1 MRNIKLKISYHGKYF
16 SGWQVQKDVV
26 TIQDEIEK
34 SLKKILKEDIKLTGS
49 GRTDAGVH
57 AIEQIANFKTKNDKM
72 PVLAFIKALNSI
84 LKHGI
89 KIMGAEEVDLDFNS
103 RKSAKQKTYLY
114 QIHNDRIISA
124 LEADFYFSPK
134 YKLDIEK
141 MKEASK
147 HFIGEHDFIAFA
159 AAKNSTKTTTRTIF
173 SIDWKVDGDKV
184 FFEITGNGFLM
195 KMVRNIMGTLIE
207 IGHNRKD
214 VDSIPDI
221 IKSKNRN
228 LAGATAA
235 AKGLFLKEVVYA

>member
-16 SGWQVQKDVV
+16 SGWQVQNDVV

-34 SLKKILKEDIKLTGS
+34 SLKKILKENIKLTGS
-49 GRTDAGVH
+49 GRTDTGVH
-57 AIEQIANFKTKNDKM
+57 AIEQIANFKTENNKM
-72 PVLAFIKALNSI
+72 STDAFVRALNSI

-89 KIMGAEEVDLDFNS
+89 KIMGAEEVDLEFNS

-114 QIHNDRIISA
+114 QIHNNRVISA
-124 LEADFYFSPK
+124 LEDDFYFSPK
-134 YKLDIEK
+134 YKLDFER

-147 HFIGEHDFIAFA
+147 YFIGEHDFIAFA
-159 AAKNSTKTTTRTIF
+159 AAKNSTKTTIRTIF
-173 SIDWKVDGDKV
+173 SIDWRTDGDKI

-207 IGHNRKD
+207 IGNNRKD
-214 VDSIPDI
+214 VNCIPDI
-221 IKSKNRN
+221 IKSKDRN